1 MKLQFKFALYN
12 ALTKIAIIVFLGLV
26 IVFSIKNISINHI
39 KLRLKEKRTKIIAQL
54 SDPEIKNFL
63 AKEGNYTDYN
73 LFYEEYFTLSKIPAI
88 INAKES
94 FSQGDRIIAQK
105 QLTYQILTQDFK
117 HNNSYY
123 RLELGETLTT
133 VNLLEK
139 TITNFTLLVL
149 VVVALISFAGDLF
162 FSKLL
167 LSPFYKIIS
176 EKINKVNDPIH
187 FNYQPIKTSTKD
199 FLVLDESISMLMNKI
214 KAFVLAQKEFI
225 GNVSHELL
233 TPISVLTVRNENM
246 LSEDNLSVES
256 QNKIF
261 ANLKTLARLKAI
273 INSLLM
279 ISKIENEQY
288 IKDEN
293 VAIRGIVD
301 DVVAELEH
309 RLLLKSLTIEL
320 KLDADFTFNA
330 NASLIHILISNLMS
344 NAIKYNVPNGKIVVT
359 TREDAKFFELLIS
372 DTGQGMPQEEVANVF
387 HRFTKLKHDDAESYG
402 LGLAIVKHIADF
414 HEIAIHLSSVPQQ
427 GTTVTLKFAK

>member
-1 MKLQFKFALYN
+1 MKLQLKFALYN
-12 ALTKIAIIVFLGLV
+12 ALTKITIIVFLGLV
-26 IVFSIKNISINHI
+26 LIFSIKNISINHI

-73 LFYEEYFTLSKIPAI
+73 LFYEEYFTLNKIPAI
-88 INAKES
+88 VNTKEN
-94 FSQGDRIIAQK
+94 FSQGDRIIANK

-117 HNNSYY
+117 HNNKYY
-123 RLELGETLTT
+123 RLELGETLAT

-149 VVVALISFAGDLF
+149 VIVALISFAGNLF
-162 FSKLL
+162 FSKML

-199 FLVLDESISMLMNKI
+199 FLVLDESIRMLMNKI
-214 KAFVLAQKEFI
+214 KVFVLTQKEFI
-225 GNVSHELL
+225 ANVSHELL
-233 TPISVLTVRNENM
+233 TPISILTVRNETL
-246 LSEDNLSVES
+246 LSDETLSAEA

-261 ANLKTLARLKAI
+261 ANIKTLARLKAI

-279 ISKIENEQY
+279 ISKIENQQF
-288 IKDEN
+288 IKNELVSVKN
-293 VAIRGIVD
+293 TVK

-309 RLLLKSLTIEL
+309 RLLLKSLRIEL
-320 KLDADFTFNA
+320 KMQADFTFNA
-330 NASLIHILISNLMS
+330 NASLIHILLTNLIG
-344 NAIKYNVPNGKIVVT
+344 NAIKYNVQNGIITVASQNT
-359 TREDAKFFELLIS
+359 AAYYELLIT
-372 DTGQGMPQEEVANVF
+372 DTGKGMEQAEIEKVF
-387 HRFTKLKHDDAESYG
+387 HRFTKLKNDDADSYG

-414 HEIAIHLSSVPQQ
+414 HAIDIQISSALNQ
-427 GTTVTLKFAK
+427 GTTVALRFAK